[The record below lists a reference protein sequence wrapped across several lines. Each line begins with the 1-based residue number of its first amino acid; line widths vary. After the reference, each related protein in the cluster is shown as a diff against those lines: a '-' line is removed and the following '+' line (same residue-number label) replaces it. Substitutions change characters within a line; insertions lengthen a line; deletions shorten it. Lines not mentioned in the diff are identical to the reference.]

1 VICTVATK
9 SEGLLIRNCDGIPEV
24 PDSILGRDSGSLGIL
39 LVFFLQ
45 CPDFSTLNNLN
56 TTSF

>member
-1 VICTVATK
+1 MICTVATK
-9 SEGLLIRNCDGIPEV
+9 SEGLLIKNCDGIPEV

-39 LVFFLQ
+39 LVFLQ
-45 CPDFSTLNNLN
+45 CPDCSTSNNVN